1 MNAYNLDGIKAEI
14 RKQIEDNKAL
24 LEAWEKVTFP
34 TKKDGSPF
42 KVMSKNISGASYFT
56 ESTALQAGE
65 CKLRVCASSSAS
77 GYISDEINAYELAC
91 YIKDDAKKAKPQ
103 NLQPK
108 QQYLAQLYT
117 YDLDDIKTA
126 VSARIEYLKRC
137 AAQLEAQADKAEAV
151 YVAFRD
157 AYGAALATLA
167 KESGKAENST
177 LYHMVLDTVSRRY
190 PYC

>member
-1 MNAYNLDGIKAEI
+1 MNAYNLDGIKTEI
-14 RKQIEDNKAL
+14 RKQIEDNRAL

-42 KVMSKNISGASYFT
+42 KAMCKNISGASYFT
-56 ESTALQAGE
+56 ALQAGE
-65 CKLRVCASSSAS
+65 YKLRVCASSSAS
-77 GYISDEINAYELAC
+77 GYISDEINAYELAR

-108 QQYLAQLYT
+108 QQYLEQLYT

-137 AAQLEAQADKAEAV
+137 AAQLEAQAAKAEAV
-151 YVAFRD
+151 YMAFRD

-167 KESGKAENST
+167 EESGKAENST